1 MKIIENFK
9 KSKSNIKIF
18 NKVVNMA
25 LKSHN
30 SNINIRDGL
39 INIKVDQ
46 YHYRFT
52 DYNKELLQYWEDN
65 GSFIIN
71 EEE

>member
-9 KSKSNIKIF
+9 KSKSNIEIF

-30 SNINIRDGL
+30 SNINRYL
-39 INIKVDQ
+39 
-46 YHYRFT
+46 
-52 DYNKELLQYWEDN
+52 
-65 GSFIIN
+65 
-71 EEE
+71 